1 MRTTSASTGRRVA
14 HAISGYMIDYF
25 EFEDGFGIARTEAP
39 RSTWGKPLSE
49 SLVRSRSNVTVVGV
63 KRTGQNFI
71 YAVPE
76 TVIEAGDELIV
87 SGRTAEV
94 DAFCQSR

>member
-1 MRTTSASTGRRVA
+1 M
-14 HAISGYMIDYF
+14 
-25 EFEDGFGIARTEAP
+25 
-39 RSTWGKPLSE
+39 
-49 SLVRSRSNVTVVGV
+49 VGV